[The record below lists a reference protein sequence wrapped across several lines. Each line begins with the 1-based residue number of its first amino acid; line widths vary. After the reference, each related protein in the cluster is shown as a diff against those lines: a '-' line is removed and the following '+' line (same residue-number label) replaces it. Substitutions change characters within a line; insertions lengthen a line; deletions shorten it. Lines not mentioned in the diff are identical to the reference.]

1 MIMCCTGVAGSEI
14 SSSTSKTRSNS
25 WATVDTGRGWSA
37 VYWVLVDNGGV
48 KEPANS
54 MLLIPSGSRRLLMV
68 LFWSDFLGT
77 VGVCKLSGLE
87 VGGGTCTWTA
97 IVELAV
103 VTLDVVV

>member
-1 MIMCCTGVAGSEI
+1 MAGSEI
-14 SSSTSKTRSNS
+14 SSSRSKTRLKS
-25 WATVDTGRGWSA
+25 WAAVDTGRGWSA

-68 LFWSDFLGT
+68 LFWSNFLGT
-77 VGVCKLSGLE
+77 VGVCKLSDLE
-87 VGGGTCTWTA
+87 VGCAHWTWAA
-97 IVELAV
+97 IVELLAV